1 MYANLMRAMKP
12 PELGAVAR
20 RLTTGMDYHTSMSSD
35 QTSPDLAI
43 AVDGGNT
50 KTIAVIVTTDL
61 EVVGVGIGGCTDIY
75 NAQSPAAACA
85 ELSRVIRSALSDA
98 GCEAGSLDAGVFSLA
113 GADWPED
120 HELLVDHLSG
130 DFDFD
135 LDGPPLVV
143 NDAIGGLRVG
153 APDWEGM
160 SVICGTGNAVAARRR
175 DGTAFHVG
183 FWPDVVGA
191 PQLSR
196 DALNAVYR
204 DHLDLGP
211 PTSLTGRALEAYQ
224 CSEPFELLHL
234 FTRRGGLGPTELVR
248 MSPIL
253 LDEADAGD
261 AVALDLVTTA
271 GRNLGRQARACATQV
286 GLPVAGTIVVMGG
299 GVFQHPTSLLEANVM
314 AELDGAIPVRMACP
328 PVVGAMMAALD
339 RLGICSSADALHR
352 SLKARIDVVVPELL
366 P

>member
-1 MYANLMRAMKP
+1 
-12 PELGAVAR
+12 
-20 RLTTGMDYHTSMSSD
+20 MDYHTSMPDD
-35 QTSPDLAI
+35 QTRPRLVI

-50 KTIAVIVTTDL
+50 KTIAVIVTTGL

-75 NAQSPAAACA
+75 NAPSPAAACA
-85 ELSRVIRSALSDA
+85 ELSAVIRCALSDA
-98 GCEAGSLDAGVFSLA
+98 RCSAGSLEAGVFSLA

-120 HELLVDHLSG
+120 HELLVDHLSA
-130 DFDFD
+130 DFEFDF
-135 LDGPPLVV
+135 GEPPLVV
-143 NDAIGGLRVG
+143 NDAIGGLRAG

-160 SVICGTGNAVAARRR
+160 AVICGTGNAVAARRR

-204 DHLDLGP
+204 DDLDLGP
-211 PTSLTGRALEAYQ
+211 RTSLTERALEAYQ
-224 CSEPFELLHL
+224 CSEPMELLRL
-234 FTRRGGLGPTELVR
+234 FTMRGGLGPTELVR

-261 AVALDLVTTA
+261 AVALELVTTA
-271 GRNLGRQARACATQV
+271 GRHLGRQARACATRI
-286 GLPVAGTIVVMGG
+286 GLPVAGTVVVMGG
-299 GVFQHPTSLLEANVM
+299 GVFQHPTLLLEANVM
-314 AELDGAIPVRMACP
+314 AELEGAIPVRMACP

-339 RLGICSSADALHR
+339 RVGTCSSADVLHR
-352 SLKARIDVVVPELL
+352 SLTARISTESGRDERPSTDTGNDAAQV
-366 P
+366 

>member
-1 MYANLMRAMKP
+1 M
-12 PELGAVAR
+12 R
-20 RLTTGMDYHTSMSSD
+20 RLATGMDYHTSMSSD
-35 QTSPDLAI
+35 QTRPRLVI

-50 KTIAVIVTTDL
+50 KTIAVIVTTAS
-61 EVVGVGIGGCTDIY
+61 EVVGVGVGGCTDIY
-75 NAQSPAAACA
+75 NAPSPAAACS
-85 ELSRVIRSALSDA
+85 ELSRVIRVAQTSA
-98 GCEAGSLDAGVFSLA
+98 GCASDSIAAGVFSLA

-130 DFDFD
+130 DFEFDFG
-135 LDGPPLVV
+135 GPPLVV

-153 APDWEGM
+153 TPDWEGI

-211 PTSLTGRALEAYQ
+211 RTSLTARALEEYQ
-224 CSEPFELLHL
+224 CADAMELLCR
-234 FTRRGGLGPTELVR
+234 FTMRNGLGPTELVR

-261 AVALDLVTTA
+261 PVALDLVTTA
-271 GRNLGRQARACATQV
+271 GRHLGRQGRTCAARV

-314 AELDGAIPVRMACP
+314 AELDGAIPVRMECP

-339 RLGICSSADALHR
+339 QLGVCSSAETLHR
-352 SLKARIDVVVPELL
+352 SLDARIGLQR
-366 P
+366 